1 MGDQSLR
8 SLLVVGMTLLVR
20 KARSHPERANKWLTS
35 LLECKPA
42 RVATVAMGNKTAR
55 IVWAVL
61 IRRSLQP
68 LCGGQRR
75 KEQRVSKTC
84 ELIVHKSAAKAKTP
98 RRMARAK

>member
-1 MGDQSLR
+1 MGDQNLR

-35 LLECKPA
+35 LLECKPS

-61 IRRSLQP
+61 IAGPYSP
-68 LCGGQRR
+68 Y
-75 KEQRVSKTC
+75 
-84 ELIVHKSAAKAKTP
+84 AA
-98 RRMARAK
+98 AREERNNALAIPAS